1 MSLVVIGANHNT
13 APLSVRER
21 LSVAEGELASVLE
34 GVMGYEGV
42 NEAVVLST
50 CNRVEY
56 YLSANT
62 ERLGAKACVDLF
74 AAKLGDAL
82 DPSEFYLHRGNE
94 AVEHAFRVAASL
106 DSQVLGESQ
115 ILGQMKRAYEAA
127 CEAGACGKFLTD
139 LFKSAIRLGKR
150 VRTETSIG
158 CDSVSLSTTAVKA
171 AARNVGSLSGAN
183 AVIVGAGEMAC
194 LTAEYLRGAR
204 CRSVVFTS
212 RSFEHAQE
220 SAAIFGFKAVPFER
234 RYEAIEH
241 ADVVFA
247 ATSSPE
253 PVILAN
259 PISSV
264 MTARRGRK
272 LVLIDESVPR
282 NIASE
287 CANVGGVVHYDQE
300 SLMSIIDDGLAK
312 RMRSVGDVEEMVQEA
327 LEGFSAWMEEH
338 LVQPTIKDIYLK
350 GASTLGNELRHASR
364 ELAKARGEELTAQ
377 ELGILAAYGNAM
389 VKKLLHEPV
398 TQLKREA
405 HRSDSYYYVDAMRYL
420 FDLDEDQSG
429 AVRSCSSG
437 ACLDGGYCPMQLD
450 ERIRPACQQSG
461 GIS

>member
-13 APLSVRER
+13 APLSMRER
-21 LSVAEGELASVLE
+21 LSVSDVELADVLE
-34 GVMGYEGV
+34 GVMSYEGV
-42 NEAVVLST
+42 NEAVILST

-74 AAKLGDAL
+74 AEKLGDSL

-127 CEAGACGKFLTD
+127 AEAGACGKFLTE

-171 AARNVGSLSGAN
+171 ATRNVGSLSDAS

-194 LTAEYLRGAR
+194 LTAEYLRSAR
-204 CRSVVFTS
+204 CANVVFTS
-212 RSFEHAQE
+212 RSYDHALE
-220 SAAIFGFKAVPFER
+220 SARVFGFKAMPFER
-234 RYEAIEH
+234 RYEAIEA

-247 ATSSPE
+247 ATSSPD
-253 PVILAN
+253 PVILAQ
-259 PISSV
+259 SVASV

-282 NIASE
+282 NIASD
-287 CANVGGVVHYDQE
+287 CGNVGGVVLYDQE

-312 RMRSVGDVEEMVQEA
+312 RMGSVSAVEGMVDEA
-327 LEGFSAWMEEH
+327 LEEFSSWMEEH

-350 GASTLGNELRHASR
+350 GASTLGNELRHASN
-364 ELAKARGEELTAQ
+364 ELAKARGEELTAK

-389 VKKLLHEPV
+389 VKKLLHGPV
-398 TQLKREA
+398 TQLKKEA

-420 FDLDEDQSG
+420 FDLDENLSSMS
-429 AVRSCSSG
+429 RSCESG

-450 ERIRPACQQSG
+450 ERIRPACQHSG